1 MGCTLLVETVS
12 TALGLPAAADPATL
26 ANLLRERRLLLVL
39 DNCEQIVADAAQFAT
54 TLLERCPRIQI
65 LATSRQTLA
74 TPGEYVLDLRP
85 LPEREAEQ
93 LFLERA
99 AAVVPRWTPGA
110 DERAVLAQLCRDLDD
125 LPLAI
130 ELAAAQCRSASRTR
144 EVQQRIVDWVATL
157 AEQVDVELYG
167 PSSRS
172 WMERLDQDKDTI
184 RAALRWSID
193 DPPTQLRI
201 AVGMVWFWYRR
212 GYTVE
217 ALRALEPLS
226 ALRAGAETETAAA
239 NPVAAAST
247 PALPPSLPHSLRLR
261 GAVGLMLLR
270 YLAGDYV
277 GLTRELDQARALVAV
292 TGDDSARSYAL
303 ATIGYFE
310 AGSGQ
315 TDQALADAR
324 ASLALAHELSSHQ
337 LASFALLTM
346 GTAYLR
352 TGDVEAAE
360 TSAERR
366 YGTPTTA
373 VTAGARSHPCGS
385 CARPGSLAET
395 SPGRRWPGWPA
406 SSLTRLATET
416 SRPGSSASS
425 AEPSCSFSSVG
436 PSSAA
441 ELVGIAHHQGQRIGF
456 APEAMDPVETRHF
469 STEIRRAIDEQGL
482 TAAYERGSSL
492 EPDQAMV
499 RVDELVG
506 LALD

>member
-1 MGCTLLVETVS
+1 M
-12 TALGLPAAADPATL
+12 
-26 ANLLRERRLLLVL
+26 
-39 DNCEQIVADAAQFAT
+39 
-54 TLLERCPRIQI
+54 
-65 LATSRQTLA
+65 
-74 TPGEYVLDLRP
+74 LDLRP
-85 LPEREAEQ
+85 LPEREAER

-130 ELAAAQCRSASRTR
+130 ELAAAQCRSASRTL
-144 EVQQRIVDWVATL
+144 EVQQRIVDWAATL
-157 AEQVDVELYG
+157 AEQVDVELYD

-172 WMERLDQDKDTI
+172 WMERLDQDKDAI

-193 DPPTQLRI
+193 DPPTQVRI

-436 PSSAA
+436 PSSPPSSSAS
-441 ELVGIAHHQGQRIGF
+441 
-456 APEAMDPVETRHF
+456 PTTRANGSVSPRRRWTRSRPGTSRPRSGGR
-469 STEIRRAIDEQGL
+469 STS
-482 TAAYERGSSL
+482 RG
-492 EPDQAMV
+492 
-499 RVDELVG
+499 
-506 LALD
+506 

>member
-1 MGCTLLVETVS
+1 M
-12 TALGLPAAADPATL
+12 
-26 ANLLRERRLLLVL
+26 
-39 DNCEQIVADAAQFAT
+39 
-54 TLLERCPRIQI
+54 
-65 LATSRQTLA
+65 
-74 TPGEYVLDLRP
+74 
-85 LPEREAEQ
+85 
-93 LFLERA
+93 
-99 AAVVPRWTPGA
+99 
-110 DERAVLAQLCRDLDD
+110 
-125 LPLAI
+125 
-130 ELAAAQCRSASRTR
+130 
-144 EVQQRIVDWVATL
+144 QQRIVDWVATL

-201 AVGMVWFWYRR
+201 AVGVVWFWYRR

-324 ASLALAHELSSHQ
+324 ASLALAHELSSDQ

-360 TSAERR
+360 TSAAEAVRHADDCG
-366 YGTPTTA
+366 YGWGA
-373 VTAGARSHPCGS
+373 VASLWIMCKARI
-385 CARPGSLAET
+385 ARGDF
-395 SPGRRWPGWPA
+395 
-406 SSLTRLATET
+406 
-416 SRPGSSASS
+416 SRPTVAGLARVIADSARDRDLTSWLVGIIS
-425 AEPSCSFSSVG
+425 GAFVLLQLGWAEQR
-436 PSSAA
+436 A
-441 ELVGIAHHQGQRIGF
+441 ELVGIAHDQGQRIGF